1 MGKIGDLIVRLQLKH
16 EDYKKGLKQAEKDTK
31 GFGANLNKGIG
42 AIKAAWAAV
51 GVAVIAAAKTMITEM
66 SKASNRVGDMM
77 AVLSK
82 QVGAVWQTMITSIT
96 AGFDNFLA
104 RAESSAKAAK
114 ALQEMED
121 AEYEMLNSV
130 KLKRAELEQQL
141 IKWEIESK
149 DATKSYADR
158 QRAAEKYLEAVKD
171 IYGIEMNYYKELAKQ
186 SMATWL
192 QSASTPN
199 GRILGFSEAN
209 AKALYKFL
217 KEYGSDTGL
226 QDAIKNYRKA
236 WDDAGELWDR
246 TEAGKNALRWVNENR
261 QDMGQ
266 TNYRRF
272 ALDLGW
278 AYEEQK
284 NDELNGTK
292 LVDNIEKYLRSVS
305 AYDTETKK
313 MQNNL
318 NSLTAQVEKTNAVGS
333 DAIENSANS
342 VEKLANGLEKLTT
355 IQAPALQMNLPDIIP
370 DDWLERN
377 REKIDAALAEAMRLQ
392 QITNE
397 INSQFNNAVVAS
409 LSGATQAL
417 AECIMGIEGA
427 DASQVLAA
435 LLQPFAQTMISL
447 GEMLLAQGM
456 AIEIFKTSLAD
467 LQGGPAIAAGLGLIA
482 LGSALAAGIKALG
495 GASSSSASAGS
506 YDSASSSSNR
516 GFETYEQEITVHV
529 VGEIAG
535 DKIVLAGQKTLN
547 KWNR

>member
-66 SKASNRVGDMM
+66 SKASNRVGDLM

-171 IYGIEMNYYKELAKQ
+171 IYGIEMKYYKDLAKQ

-192 QSASTPN
+192 QSASTPK
-199 GRILGFSEAN
+199 GSILGYSEAN

-226 QDAIKNYRKA
+226 QDAIKNYRTA
-236 WDDAGELWDR
+236 WDEAGELWNR

-261 QDMGQ
+261 QDWGQ
-266 TNYRRF
+266 TQYRRF

-284 NDELNGTK
+284 NDELNGSK
-292 LVDNIEKYLRSVS
+292 LVDNIEKYLRAVA

-318 NSLTAQVEKTNAVGS
+318 NALTAQLEKTNEVGS
-333 DAIENSANS
+333 ETIADEAIAVDSLG
-342 VEKLANGLEKLTT
+342 LALEKLTT

-377 REKIDAALAEAMRLQ
+377 RENIDAALAEAMRLQ

-397 INSQFNNAVVAS
+397 INSQFNDAVVGS

-417 AECIMGIEGA
+417 ADCIMGIEGA

-447 GEMLLAQGM
+447 GEILLAEGT
-456 AIEIFKTSLAD
+456 AIEVFKTSLSSLNGAA
-467 LQGGPAIAAGLGLIA
+467 AIGAGIGLIA

-495 GASSSSASAGS
+495 GASSSSASGGG
-506 YDSASSSSNR
+506 YDSASSSGSR
-516 GFETYEQEITVHV
+516 GIETYEQEITVHV

>member
-66 SKASNRVGDMM
+66 SKASNRVGDLM

-171 IYGIEMNYYKELAKQ
+171 IYGIEMKYYKDLAKQ

-192 QSASTPN
+192 QSASTPK
-199 GRILGFSEAN
+199 GSILGYSEAN

-226 QDAIKNYRKA
+226 QDAIKNYRTA
-236 WDDAGELWDR
+236 WDEAGELWNR

-292 LVDNIEKYLRSVS
+292 LVDIIEKYLNAVS

-318 NSLTAQVEKTNAVGS
+318 NSLTAQVEKGTDLDLSEETEQVNY
-333 DAIENSANS
+333 
-342 VEKLANGLEKLTT
+342 LAESLERLNGINGPAAAAMT
-355 IQAPALQMNLPDIIP
+355 IPDIIP
-370 DDWLERN
+370 DDWLTRN
-377 REKIDAALAEAMRLQ
+377 RAKIDEALAEAMRLQ
-392 QITNE
+392 GITE
-397 INSQFNNAVVAS
+397 DINMMFENAVAGS

-417 AECIMGIEGA
+417 TDAIAGIEGA

-435 LLQPFAQTMISL
+435 LLQPFASTMTQM
-447 GEMLLAQGM
+447 GEMLIVEGAGIKAFKESLKSLNPAV
-456 AIEIFKTSLAD
+456 AIGA
-467 LQGGPAIAAGLGLIA
+467 GAALIA
-482 LGSALAAGIKALG
+482 LGAALSSGIQALG
-495 GASSSSASAGS
+495 SSAGSSATTASSSAV
-506 YDSASSSSNR
+506 ASSSVS
-516 GFETYEQEITVHV
+516 GKEFKSEQTIYVK
-529 VGEIAG
+529 GKISGADILIAG
-535 DKIVLAGQKTLN
+535 DNQRN
-547 KWNR
+547 KWSR

>member
-1 MGKIGDLIVRLQLKH
+1 MGKLGDLIVRLQLKH

-66 SKASNRVGDMM
+66 SKASNRVGDLM

-158 QRAAEKYLEAVKD
+158 QRAAKKYLEAVKD
-171 IYGIEMNYYKELAKQ
+171 IYGIEMKYYKDLAKQ

-192 QSASTPN
+192 QSTSTPK
-199 GRILGFSEAN
+199 GSILGYSEAN

-226 QDAIKNYRKA
+226 QDAIKNYRTA
-236 WDDAGELWDR
+236 WDEAGELWNR
-246 TEAGKNALRWVNENR
+246 TAAGKNALRWVNENR
-261 QDMGQ
+261 QDWGQ
-266 TNYRRF
+266 TQYRRF

-284 NDELNGTK
+284 NDELNGSK
-292 LVDNIEKYLRSVS
+292 LVDNIEKYLRAVA

-318 NSLTAQVEKTNAVGS
+318 NALTAQLERTNEVGS
-333 DAIENSANS
+333 KTIADEAIAIDSLG
-342 VEKLANGLEKLTT
+342 LALEKLPT

-377 REKIDAALAEAMRLQ
+377 REKIDAAIAEAERLQ
-392 QITNE
+392 AVTNE
-397 INSQFNNAVVAS
+397 INRQFDDAVVDS

-417 AECIMGIEGA
+417 VNCIAGIEGA
-427 DASQVLAA
+427 DASGVLEA
-435 LLQPFAQTMISL
+435 LMRPFAQTMVSL
-447 GEMLLAQGM
+447 GEILLAEGT
-456 AIEIFKTSLAD
+456 AIEVFKESMQS
-467 LQGGPAIAAGLGLIA
+467 LQGTAAIAAGVALIA
-482 LGSALAAGIKALG
+482 LGTAL
-495 GASSSSASAGS
+495 SASIQSLAGS
-506 YDSASSSSNR
+506 SYSFASASGSNYSAS
-516 GFETYEQEITVHV
+516 GIEKYEQEITVHV
-529 VGEIAG
+529 VGEISG
-535 DKIVLAGQKTLN
+535 DKILLAGQKTLN